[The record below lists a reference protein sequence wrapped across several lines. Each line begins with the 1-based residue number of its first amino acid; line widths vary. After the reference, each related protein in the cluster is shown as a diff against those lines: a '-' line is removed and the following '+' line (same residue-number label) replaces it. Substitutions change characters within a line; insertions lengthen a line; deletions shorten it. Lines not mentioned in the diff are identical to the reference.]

1 MQDILK
7 KQMGCRQVRLAHE
20 PAPFFITAFSIT
32 VKTVVGKNDAS
43 HFSYFSFRMS
53 VLNQLEVNFI
63 ISSSCV
69 TNSRCSQ

>member
-1 MQDILK
+1 MQDVLQ

-20 PAPFFITAFSIT
+20 LAPSFIAAFSIT

-43 HFSYFSFRMS
+43 RFYYFSFTMS
-53 VLNQLEVNFI
+53 VSNQLEVNFI

-69 TNSRCSQ
+69 TNSQCSQ